1 MTLLLFLAY
10 LITPSSVSCLVD
22 DPYYCGFSARVPA
35 FASAPVQPATPKLE
49 KNKGRENY
57 HMKIPFNQQ
66 ADPV

>member
-1 MTLLLFLAY
+1 MTPT
-10 LITPSSVSCLVD
+10 IVSCLVD

-57 HMKIPFNQQ
+57 YMKIPFHKQ